1 MLESKVRV
9 QSELQVFIEKL
20 NSKYIMLQISKKE
33 Y

>member
-20 NSKYIMLQISKKE
+20 NSKFIMLQISKKE